1 MAEADL
7 HGAPV
12 IRILMLEDSALD
24 AELILAQLTRAR
36 MAFVHERVWQRE
48 AFIEALRAKQH
59 DVILADHVLPG
70 FDGDAALLLAHEI
83 APEIPF
89 IFVSGTLTEELAVQA
104 LTRGARD
111 YVVKQRLQRLP
122 DAILRAVREDAE
134 RNLRI
139 EAEAELRRTGAQLQL
154 ITHALP
160 ALIAHFGPD
169 HRYRFAN
176 AAHGDWFGLDP
187 ASLAGQPMTVA
198 VGAPAFAALL
208 PHLALLLTGEPV
220 RFQAELPHG
229 DGNLRFVQMDGVPE
243 RDATGAVIGY
253 FMLARDISDLKSAE
267 TALRDSNA
275 SLQRLVQQRTA
286 ELKRSEGRLLTI
298 FESSFQHQIL
308 LSPEGVVIDANE
320 ASLAAVL
327 AAKAQ
332 VGGRLF
338 AESIWFAATPEA
350 GPRVRAALD
359 AAALGEASR
368 HELELHL
375 PTGLRSFEFSFRP
388 LLDPAGA
395 VTAIVAEAVET
406 TARRQ
411 AEEALRQ
418 SQKIEAIG
426 QLTGGIAH
434 DFNNILTVIAGNVE
448 HAMLL
453 NERLGEAAAA
463 PARALDN
470 ALKGVMRAASLT
482 QRLLAFARRQPLKN
496 EAVDLSVRVSAMQ
509 EMLQRTLGELVQL
522 EIHAAPDVWCVE
534 VDPAQLEASVLNLA
548 VNARDAM
555 PDGGQLVI
563 DVGNVHLDADQATQY
578 QDLAAGEYAMLRV
591 RDSGQGMD
599 GATLER
605 VFEPF
610 FTTKEVGRGT
620 GLGLPMVYGFVKQS
634 GGQVLVESRPG
645 NGTLVTLLFPRSSL
659 ALPEMRR
666 VDSRQLEQL
675 EGHNE
680 NILVAED
687 NDDVR
692 AYTVDSL
699 RQLGYRVLEAH
710 DGPSALRLLDR
721 PDVHV
726 DLLFSDVVM
735 PGMSGWELARQVR
748 LRNAGMRILFTSGYP
763 RDLGTKGNP
772 GANVALLA
780 KPFTRSDLGRAIR
793 VALDEPVA
801 SGHG

>member
-1 MAEADL
+1 MAQADV
-7 HGAPV
+7 GVVPP

-36 MAFVHERVWQRE
+36 LDFVHERVWQRE
-48 AFIEALRAKQH
+48 AFIEAVQARRH

-70 FDGDAALLLAHEI
+70 FDGDSALVIAHAI
-83 APEIPF
+83 APEVPF

-134 RNLRI
+134 RNRRV
-139 EAEAELRRTGAQLQL
+139 EVETELKRAGAQLQL

-176 AAHGDWFGLDP
+176 AAHEDWFGLSP
-187 ASLAGQPMTVA
+187 ADMAGHPMASA
-198 VGAPAFAALL
+198 VGEAAFAELVPHLQALL
-208 PHLALLLTGEPV
+208 GGERV
-220 RFQAELPHG
+220 RFQAALPHR
-229 DGNLRFVQMDGVPE
+229 DGTSHFVQMDGVPE
-243 RDATGAVIGY
+243 QEADGSVIGY
-253 FMLARDISDLKSAE
+253 FILARDISDLKDAE
-267 TALRDSNA
+267 NALRDSNT

-308 LSPEGVVIDANE
+308 LSPDGVVIDANV

-327 AAKAQ
+327 ASKEQ
-332 VGGRLF
+332 VSGRLF
-338 AESIWFAATPEA
+338 ADSVWFSATPDA
-350 GPRVRAALD
+350 GARVRTALQ
-359 AAALGEASR
+359 AAADGEASG
-368 HELELHL
+368 HELELNL

-388 LLDPAGA
+388 LLDPTGG

-411 AEEALRQ
+411 AEDALRQ

-453 NERLGEAAAA
+453 NERLGDAAAA

-496 EAVDLSVRVSAMQ
+496 EAVDLSVRVAAMQ
-509 EMLQRTLGELVQL
+509 DMLQRTLGELVQL
-522 EIHAAPDVWCVE
+522 ELHAAADVWCVE
-534 VDPAQLEASVLNLA
+534 LDPAQLEASVLNLA

-555 PDGGQLVI
+555 PEGGHLVI
-563 DVGNVHLDADQATQY
+563 DVGNVHLDADQAAQY
-578 QDLAAGEYAMLRV
+578 RDVPAGEYAMLRV
-591 RDSGQGMD
+591 RDTGQGMD
-599 GATLER
+599 SATLER

-634 GGQVLVESRPG
+634 GGQVLVESSPG
-645 NGTLVTLLFPRSSL
+645 NGTLVTILFPRSL
-659 ALPEMRR
+659 LPLPEARQ
-666 VDSRQLEQL
+666 VDSALMGSL
-675 EGHNE
+675 EGRNE

-692 AYTVDSL
+692 AYTVESL

-748 LRNAGMRILFTSGYP
+748 LRNSDMRILFTSGYP
-763 RDLGTKGNP
+763 RDLGMKGNP

-780 KPFTRSDLGRAIR
+780 KPFTRSDLGRAVR
-793 VALDEPVA
+793 AALEGPSQA
-801 SGHG
+801 G

>member
-1 MAEADL
+1 MAQADV
-7 HGAPV
+7 GVAPP

-36 MAFVHERVWQRE
+36 LDYVHERVWQRE
-48 AFIEALRAKQH
+48 AFIEAVQARRH

-70 FDGDAALLLAHEI
+70 FDGDSALLIAHAI
-83 APEIPF
+83 APGIPF

-134 RNLRI
+134 RNRRV
-139 EAEAELRRTGAQLQL
+139 EAETELKRTGAQLQL

-169 HRYRFAN
+169 HHYRFAN
-176 AAHGDWFGLDP
+176 AAHEDWFGLAP
-187 ASLAGQPMTVA
+187 AALVGRPMSTA
-198 VGAPAFAALL
+198 VGEAGFAGLL
-208 PHLALLLTGEPV
+208 PHLDALLGGEHV
-220 RFQAELPHG
+220 RFEAALPHR
-229 DGNLRFVQMDGVPE
+229 DGTSHFVQMDGVPE
-243 RDATGAVIGY
+243 QEADGSVIGY
-253 FMLARDISDLKSAE
+253 FILARDISDLKDAE
-267 TALRDSNA
+267 NALRDSNT

-308 LSPEGVVIDANE
+308 LSPDGVVIDANV

-327 AAKAQ
+327 ASKEQ
-332 VGGRLF
+332 VSGRVF
-338 AESIWFAATPEA
+338 AESVWFSATPEA
-350 GPRVRAALD
+350 GERVRGALQSAAD
-359 AAALGEASR
+359 GEASG
-368 HELELHL
+368 HELELNL

-388 LLDPAGA
+388 LLDPTGR

-411 AEEALRQ
+411 AEDALRQ

-453 NERLGEAAAA
+453 NERLGDAAAA

-496 EAVDLSVRVSAMQ
+496 EAVDLSVRVAAMQ
-509 EMLQRTLGELVQL
+509 DMLQRTLGELVQL
-522 EIHAAPDVWCVE
+522 ELHAAADVWCVE
-534 VDPAQLEASVLNLA
+534 LDPAQLEASVLNLA

-555 PDGGQLVI
+555 PEGGHLVI
-563 DVGNVHLDADQATQY
+563 DVGNVHLDADQAAQY
-578 QDLAAGEYAMLRV
+578 RDVPAGEYAMLRV

-599 GATLER
+599 SATLER

-634 GGQVLVESRPG
+634 GGQVLVESSPG
-645 NGTLVTLLFPRSSL
+645 NGTLVTILFPRSML
-659 ALPEMRR
+659 PLPEARMT
-666 VDSRQLEQL
+666 DSALMGGL
-675 EGHNE
+675 EGQDE

-692 AYTVDSL
+692 AYTVESL

-748 LRNAGMRILFTSGYP
+748 LRNADMRILFTSGYP
-763 RDLGTKGNP
+763 RDLGMKGNP

-780 KPFTRSDLGRAIR
+780 KPFTRSDLGRAVR
-793 VALDEPVA
+793 AALEGPSPA
-801 SGHG
+801 G

>member
-1 MAEADL
+1 M
-7 HGAPV
+7 
-12 IRILMLEDSALD
+12 
-24 AELILAQLTRAR
+24 
-36 MAFVHERVWQRE
+36 
-48 AFIEALRAKQH
+48 
-59 DVILADHVLPG
+59 
-70 FDGDAALLLAHEI
+70 

-122 DAILRAVREDAE
+122 DAILRAVRENAE
-134 RNLRI
+134 RGRRLQ
-139 EAEAELRRTGAQLQL
+139 AEAELRHTGAQLQL

-160 ALIAHFGPD
+160 ALIAHLGPD
-169 HRYRFAN
+169 HAYQFAN
-176 AAHGDWFGLDP
+176 AAHTDWFGMEP
-187 ASLAGQPMTVA
+187 ADLVGQHA
-198 VGAPAFAALL
+198 AIAIGATAFAHLL
-208 PHLALLLTGEPV
+208 PHLEQLLSGATV
-220 RFQAELPHG
+220 RFEAELPHR
-229 DGNLRFVQMDGVPE
+229 DGSERFVQMDGVPE
-243 RDATGAVIGY
+243 YDNSGRVIGY
-253 FMLARDISDLKSAE
+253 FMLARDVSDLKGAE
-267 TALRDSNA
+267 HALRDSNA

-286 ELKRSEGRLLTI
+286 ELQRSEGRLLTI

-308 LSPEGVVIDANE
+308 LSPEGVVIDANV

-327 AAKAQ
+327 ATKEQ
-332 VGGRLF
+332 VSGRLF
-338 AESIWFAATPEA
+338 ADSAWFTGTPQA
-350 GPRVRAALD
+350 RLQVIDAL
-359 AAALGEASR
+359 AAAARGDATGR
-368 HELELHL
+368 ELEIELQL

-388 LLDPAGA
+388 LHDPSGA
-395 VTAIVAEAVET
+395 VTAIVAEAVES

-453 NERLGEAAAA
+453 NERLGDAAAA

-496 EAVDLSVRVSAMQ
+496 EAVDLAVRVSSM
-509 EMLQRTLGELVQL
+509 EDMLQRTLGELVQL
-522 EIHAAPDVWCVE
+522 EIAAAGDVWCVE

-555 PDGGQLVI
+555 PEGGRLVI
-563 DVGNVHLDADQATQY
+563 DIGNAHLDAEQAAQHR
-578 QDLAAGEYAMLRV
+578 DVPAGEYAMLRV
-591 RDSGQGMD
+591 RDSGVGMD
-599 GATLER
+599 SETLAR

-634 GGQVLVESRPG
+634 GGHVMVDSSPG
-645 NGTLVTLLFPRSSL
+645 NGTLVTLLFPRSTL
-659 ALPEMRR
+659 ALPEQRAAEPGAFDS
-666 VDSRQLEQL
+666 VD
-675 EGHNE
+675 GHDE

-692 AYTVDSL
+692 AYTVGAL

-748 LRNAGMRILFTSGYP
+748 LRNADMRILFTSGYP
-763 RDLGTKGNP
+763 RDMGTKGNP
-772 GANVALLA
+772 GANVALLP
-780 KPFTRSDLGRAIR
+780 KPFTRSDLARAIR
-793 VALDEPVA
+793 SMLDTPA
-801 SGHG
+801 PRAGS